1 MCFIKASECNTHPQ
15 GLPCLF
21 DLLSAV
27 LLTTPPCRERHQK
40 RWENQNAIIRRGSEN
55 LASFFPASSSS
66 ENSHRWASTMCLYTH
81 VLPGLCA
88 TAPCQSLQ
96 GAGSSPCG
104 HPVRALKLSQGT
116 GSPSPHNLTPYGLPP
131 SSPIQ
136 SGLPASPTPPSYP
149 IKLLQPWGL
158 RSCKSIFSQQAQS
171 NQVKKQISV

>member
-1 MCFIKASECNTHPQ
+1 MISFLLFCSPHHLAGNTTRSDGKIKTQSFAEDLKTLQVSSL
-15 GLPCLF
+15 LP
-21 DLLSAV
+21 AQ
-27 LLTTPPCRERHQK
+27 QK
-40 RWENQNAIIRRGSEN
+40 IPTDGPVR
-55 LASFFPASSSS
+55 
-66 ENSHRWASTMCLYTH
+66 CVYTH
-81 VLPGLCA
+81 TCCLGFVPLLHA
-88 TAPCQSLQ
+88 NRDAALQ

-116 GSPSPHNLTPYGLPP
+116 GSPSPHNLTPYVLPP
-131 SSPIQ
+131 SSPVQ